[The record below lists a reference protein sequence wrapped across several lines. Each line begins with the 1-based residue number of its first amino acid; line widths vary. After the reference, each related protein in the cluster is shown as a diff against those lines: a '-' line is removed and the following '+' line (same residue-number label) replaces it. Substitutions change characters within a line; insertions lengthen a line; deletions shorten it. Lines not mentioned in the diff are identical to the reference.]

1 MTPEELTHALPAGG
15 SASIPYIDSFNPDR
29 KLVLECH
36 RPATHTPDKPLVIVQ
51 HGMGRNGNEYRD
63 AWVPVA
69 DRHGLLIVAIT
80 FPGASWPGAG
90 PYNNGLVLADDG
102 SVRPRE
108 AWSYAIPGRVF
119 ALLRAAGITTRAQTY
134 LWGHS
139 AGSQFVHRLL
149 ATQPHAI
156 FEAVGTAN
164 AGWYSEPTLDRA
176 YPEGLG
182 GIGLT
187 RDDLVKLLAYPLTI
201 FAGDRDTETDA
212 DNLPRH
218 DAAMQQGPHRFA
230 RAHHYLERGRAEAAM
245 LGVPC
250 NWRIVVVP
258 GVGHEG
264 MRMSAFAAAH
274 WFDGDTGGGNGD

>member
-1 MTPEELTHALPAGG
+1 MTPEDLAKALPPG
-15 SASIPYIDSFNPDR
+15 STTGIPYTDPFNPDR
-29 KLVLECH
+29 NLVLECH
-36 RPATHTPDKPLVIVQ
+36 RPATHTPDKPVVIVQ
-51 HGMGRNGNEYRD
+51 HGMNRNGGEYRD

-80 FPGASWPGAG
+80 FPPASWPGAG
-90 PYNNGLVLADDG
+90 PYNNGLVLSDDG
-102 SVRPRE
+102 SVRPAQ
-108 AWSYAIPGRVF
+108 AWSFAIPGRVF
-119 ALLRAAGITTRAQTY
+119 ALLRTAGLTTRKQTY

-149 ATQPHAI
+149 ATQPHGI

-164 AGWYSEPTLDRA
+164 AGWYSEPTLDR
-176 YPEGLG
+176 PFPDGIG

-187 RDDLVKLLAYPLTI
+187 REGMEKFLAYPLVI
-201 FAGDRDTETDA
+201 FAGDRDIETDS
-212 DNLPRH
+212 DNLPTH
-218 DAAMQQGPHRFA
+218 AAAMQQGPHRFA
-230 RAHHYLERGRAEAAM
+230 RAHHFLERGQAEAAS

-264 MRMSAFAAAH
+264 MRMSAFAAAY
-274 WFDGDTGGGNGD
+274 WFEDEGRGDSQR

>member
-15 SASIPYIDSFNPDR
+15 SASIPYVDPFNPDR

-51 HGMGRNGNEYRD
+51 HGMNRNGSEYRD

-80 FPGASWPGAG
+80 FPAASWPGAG
-90 PYNNGLVLADDG
+90 PYNNGLVLADNG

-108 AWSYAIPGRVF
+108 TWSYAIPGRVF

-149 ATQPHAI
+149 AMQPHAI

-201 FAGDRDTETDA
+201 FAGDCDTETDA

-230 RAHHYLERGRAEAAM
+230 RAHHYLERGRAEAAT

-274 WFDGDTGGGNGD
+274 WFDGDTGGSPGD

>member
-1 MTPEELTHALPAGG
+1 MTPEDLAHALRPGL
-15 SASIPYIDSFNPDR
+15 SVSIPYADVHNPDR
-29 KLVLECH
+29 ELVLECH

-51 HGMGRNGNEYRD
+51 HGMNRNGGEYRD

-69 DRHGLLIVAIT
+69 DRHGVLIVAIT
-80 FPGASWPGAG
+80 FPAASWPGAG

-102 SVRPRE
+102 SVLSRE
-108 AWSYAIPGRVF
+108 AWSYAIPGRVL
-119 ALLRAAGITTRAQTY
+119 ALLRAAGVTTRDTAY

-139 AGSQFVHRLL
+139 AGGQFVHRLL
-149 ATQPHAI
+149 ATQPRTM
-156 FEAVGTAN
+156 FEAVGAAN
-164 AGWYSEPTLDRA
+164 AGWYSEPTLERA
-176 YPEGLG
+176 FPEGLG

-187 RDDLVKLLAYPLTI
+187 RDDLVQLLAYPLVI
-201 FAGDRDTETDA
+201 FAGDRDTETGA

-218 DAAMQQGPHRFA
+218 DAATRQGPHRFA

-245 LGVPC
+245 LRVPC

-264 MRMSAFAAAH
+264 MRMSAFAAEH
-274 WFDGDTGGGNGD
+274 WFDGKTGGGSDR

>member
-1 MTPEELTHALPAGG
+1 MTPEDLAKALPAGG
-15 SASIPYIDSFNPDR
+15 SVSIPYIDPFNPER
-29 KLVLECH
+29 PLTLECH
-36 RPATHTPDKPLVIVQ
+36 RPATHTPDRPLVIVQ
-51 HGMGRNGNEYRD
+51 HGMNRNGGEYRD
-63 AWVPVA
+63 AWVPA
-69 DRHGLLIVAIT
+69 ANRHGLLIVAIT
-80 FPGASWPGAG
+80 FGDSWQGSA
-90 PYNNGLVLADDG
+90 PYNNGHVQAKDG
-102 SVRPRE
+102 SIRPRE
-108 AWSYAIPGRVF
+108 AWSFAIPGRVF
-119 ALLRAAGITTRAQTY
+119 TLLRASGVTTRTQAY

-149 ATQPHAI
+149 ATQPHAT

-164 AGWYSEPTLDRA
+164 AGWYSEPTLDLA
-176 YPEGLG
+176 YPDGLG

-187 RDDLVKLLAYPLTI
+187 RDDLIKFLAYPLVI
-201 FAGDRDTETDA
+201 FAGDRDTDTTA

-230 RAHHYLERGRAEAAM
+230 RAHHYLERGRTEAAT

-250 NWRIVVVP
+250 NWRIVAVP

-274 WFDGDTGGGNGD
+274 WFDNETRGASAD